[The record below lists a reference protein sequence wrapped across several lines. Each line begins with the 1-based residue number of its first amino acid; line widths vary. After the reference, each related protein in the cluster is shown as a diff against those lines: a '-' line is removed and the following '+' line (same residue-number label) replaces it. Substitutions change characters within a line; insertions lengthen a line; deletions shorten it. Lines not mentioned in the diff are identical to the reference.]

1 MSPLL
6 HSTNNLSLVLASGS
20 ATRRELLAGAGLS
33 FEVMPPA
40 VDEEEI
46 KASLRAEQATAAQA
60 AETLAEL
67 KALAVSRKRSGA
79 LVIGADQLLEC
90 DGEWFDKPVNR
101 AEARAQ
107 LRRLS
112 GRSHRLFTS
121 VCLLQNGQR
130 LWHHNAVVELA
141 MRPLSEAFLDSY
153 LDAAGDRILSSVGG
167 YQLEG
172 LGAQLFYRVNGD
184 FFTVLGLPLLPL
196 LEILRAQGVL
206 PS

>member
-1 MSPLL
+1 
-6 HSTNNLSLVLASGS
+6 
-20 ATRRELLAGAGLS
+20 
-33 FEVMPPA
+33 
-40 VDEEEI
+40 
-46 KASLRAEQATAAQA
+46 
-60 AETLAEL
+60 
-67 KALAVSRKRSGA
+67 
-79 LVIGADQLLEC
+79 
-90 DGEWFDKPVNR
+90 
-101 AEARAQ
+101 
-107 LRRLS
+107 
-112 GRSHRLFTS
+112 
-121 VCLLQNGQR
+121 
-130 LWHHNAVVELA
+130 